1 MKPNFFQV
9 PTLKIFRLDA
19 TVIFQGSK
27 QTQIFKTIILGA
39 DRLDEYKK
47 DSNTLVNPHLFFDNG
62 SFF

>member
-1 MKPNFFQV
+1 M
-9 PTLKIFRLDA
+9 FRLDA

-27 QTQIFKTIILGA
+27 QTQIFKTRMLGA